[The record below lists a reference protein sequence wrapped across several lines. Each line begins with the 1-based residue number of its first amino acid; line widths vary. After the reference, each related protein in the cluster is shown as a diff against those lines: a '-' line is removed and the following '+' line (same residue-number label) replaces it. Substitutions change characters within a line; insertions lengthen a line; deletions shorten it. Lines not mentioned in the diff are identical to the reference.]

1 VRHSLLGRCAVK
13 VHYKSKDG
21 TYESTAYLD
30 EDIFDGAA
38 TPARVTGV
46 DKYTDEPV
54 TLTYDTYGWR
64 EI

>member
-1 VRHSLLGRCAVK
+1 MK
-13 VHYKSKDG
+13 VHYRSKDG

-64 EI
+64 EV